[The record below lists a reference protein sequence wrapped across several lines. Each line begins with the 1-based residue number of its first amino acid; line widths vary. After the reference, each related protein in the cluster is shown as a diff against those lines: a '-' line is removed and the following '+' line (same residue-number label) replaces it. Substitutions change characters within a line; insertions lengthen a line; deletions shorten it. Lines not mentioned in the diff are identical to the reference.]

1 MKCKP
6 CFQKDLRENFE
17 GGEEPS
23 YSTEFIDSL
32 TSGSPLFP

>member
-17 GGEEPS
+17 GEEPS